1 LQFRAFIAIAMAVM
15 VGGCAS
21 PLTTACNPGEE
32 QAIQD
37 TLYFGTEKPNGGVV
51 ANDEWTEFLETVV
64 TPRFPQGLTVVQ
76 ASGQW
81 RGADGLI
88 VWESTRILQL
98 VHPDDALSEKA
109 ATEIAADYKSRFQQ
123 EAVLRVKAAVC
134 ASF

>member
-21 PLTTACNPGEE
+21 SPTTTCNPGEE
-32 QAIQD
+32 RAVQD
-37 TLYFGTEKPNGGVV
+37 TLYFGTAKPNGGVV
-51 ANDEWTEFLETVV
+51 ANDEWTEFLEIVV

-81 RGADGLI
+81 RGADGSI
-88 VWESTRILQL
+88 VRESTRILQL

-109 ATEIAADYKSRFQQ
+109 AIEIAADYKSRFQQ
-123 EAVLRVKAAVC
+123 EAVLRVKTAAC